1 MKLTK
6 RDVIHVIRAA
16 QMTPGNF
23 VLIPEGRQMSDAIG
37 SVSDVKYDIIG
48 AIVRA
53 YLPSTRTFR
62 ELVNTCFTI
71 TKNKFMAR
79 DPRKLLAEANYLG
92 ALSAHFENITVDT
105 DDVVDDSVREELQ
118 AFVERHFPESIE
130 VKGA

>member
-23 VLIPEGRQMSDAIG
+23 VLIPEGRQMSDTIG

-62 ELVNTCFTI
+62 ELVNTCCTI
-71 TKNKFMAR
+71 TKNNFMAR